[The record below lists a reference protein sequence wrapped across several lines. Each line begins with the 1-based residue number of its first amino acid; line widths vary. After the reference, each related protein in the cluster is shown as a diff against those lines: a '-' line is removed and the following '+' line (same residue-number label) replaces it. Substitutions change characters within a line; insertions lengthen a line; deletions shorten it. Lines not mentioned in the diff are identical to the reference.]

1 MSNNNFWRWCMA
13 MAVALL
19 VAVALPVQS
28 GIEGVGRARG
38 SITAFG
44 SIFVNAVE
52 YDTATALIEVDGQ
65 PATQADLRVGQV
77 VDVDGTVNADLVTGT
92 ATRVTQDSQA
102 RGLITAVDPATA
114 TFTVLGQRVLLNGG
128 TNFAVVPAVGA
139 AVAVSGYRNGAQDL
153 VASFV
158 GATAAADDR
167 LIGRVSAVNPGA
179 LEFSIGTQRVSYAQ
193 VAVMGGLPE
202 VGDYLEVRGPRTLGG
217 AWLANEVYARSATL
231 GGLPGSGGSVEGYVV
246 GAPVAA
252 GAGLVFV
259 LDGQVVRTS
268 AATGYLDGTVA
279 DVAANAKLQVEG
291 VFAADGALE
300 AQDIT
305 IKRENGAG
313 LFGRV
318 QAVDAAAGTLQVSGV
333 KVRLAAGAR
342 VEDKSSLRLPRFSL
356 AQLAVGDTVE
366 IDGYET
372 LKRDGVGAERLRREE
387 RSAVVR
393 LNGVVAGVTPRVVRL
408 LGTGVV
414 LAATTQYRGLR
425 GEPISQPQFIALAP
439 GRGIEV
445 TARTGARG
453 LVATEVSVAP

>member
-1 MSNNNFWRWCMA
+1 MSNNNFWRWCMV

-38 SITAFG
+38 AITAFG

-52 YDTATALIEVDGQ
+52 YDTATALVEVDGQ
-65 PATQADLRVGQV
+65 PATQADLRIGQV

-114 TFTVLGQRVLLNGG
+114 TFTVLGQRVVLNGG

-153 VASFV
+153 VASYV
-158 GATAAADDR
+158 GTTAAAEDR
-167 LIGRVSAVNPGA
+167 LIGRVSSINPSA
-179 LEFSIGTQRVSYAQ
+179 LEFSIGAQRVSYAA
-193 VAVMGGLPE
+193 VSVMGGLPE
-202 VGDYLEVRGPRTLGG
+202 VGDTVEVRGPRTLGG
-217 AWLANEVYARSATL
+217 TWSASEVYARAATL
-231 GGLPGSGGSVEGYVV
+231 GGEPGTGGSIEGYVV
-246 GAPVAA
+246 GAPAA
-252 GAGLVFV
+252 SPAGLTFV
-259 LDGQVVRTS
+259 LDGQAVRTS
-268 AATGYLDGTVA
+268 AATSYLDGTVA
-279 DVAANAKLQVEG
+279 DVVANAKLQVEG
-291 VFAADGALE
+291 VFAADGSLE

-305 IKRENGAG
+305 IKRENGAWLLG
-313 LFGRV
+313 PV
-318 QAVDAAAGTLQVSGV
+318 QAVDAVAGTLRVAGAT
-333 KVRLAAGAR
+333 VRLAPDAR
-342 VEDKSSLRLPRFSL
+342 LEDRSALRLPRFSL

-372 LKRDGVGAERLRREE
+372 VRRDGVGAERLRRQDP
-387 RSAVVR
+387 AAAVR

-408 LGTGVV
+408 LGTQ
-414 LAATTQYRGLR
+414 AALVAGTQYRGLR
-425 GEPISQPQFIALAP
+425 GEAITQAQFIALAP

-445 TARTGARG
+445 TARAGARG
-453 LVATEVSVAP
+453 LVATEVSVAK